1 MKIQRNYPVDEEKG
15 DKSFLPTNDLR
26 GIAAVVVVEAKV
38 VKCSQKSPFTE
49 RDHCSFLFLLKFGV
63 LAHKTHKTECPKIG
77 ILWRNLP
84 KMCKT

>member
-38 VKCSQKSPFTE
+38 VKCS
-49 RDHCSFLFLLKFGV
+49 
-63 LAHKTHKTECPKIG
+63 
-77 ILWRNLP
+77 
-84 KMCKT
+84 